1 VPVAAISDLHGNLA
15 ALAAVAG
22 ELERLEVDVVVCGDV
37 VTGPFSAEVFDRA
50 SRLRNVRFVHG
61 DVETAVLEG
70 TDEHGRDWDAERR
83 RLGDARLAAI
93 ADWPRS
99 LELEIEGLGRA
110 LFCHSTPL
118 SEDPIYTR
126 LTPDEELVELLG
138 PVGADVL
145 VCGHTHMQYEREL
158 SSGLRVV
165 NPGSVGMPYQGRRGA
180 YWAVLGA
187 GVDFRRSEYDVD
199 AAVEEMRAAVAP
211 VDEQQLELLLQPMD
225 PDTAA
230 ARFETMRGA

>member
-1 VPVAAISDLHGNLA
+1 VPVAAISDIHGNLA
-15 ALAAVAG
+15 ALSAVAD
-22 ELERLEVDVVVCGDV
+22 ELERIEVDVVVCGDV

-50 SRLRNVRFVHG
+50 SRLRNVRFVRG
-61 DVETAVLEG
+61 NVETAVLEG
-70 TDEHGRDWDAERR
+70 TDEHGRDWDAERA
-83 RLGDARLAAI
+83 RLGDERLAAI
-93 ADWPRS
+93 EEWPRS
-99 LELEIEGLGRA
+99 LELEIEGLGRVLA
-110 LFCHSTPL
+110 CHSTPL

-138 PVGADVL
+138 QVDAEVL

-165 NPGSVGMPYQGRRGA
+165 NPGSVGMPYEGARGA

-187 GVDFRRSEYDVD
+187 GVDFRRSEYDVE

-225 PDTAA
+225 ARTAA
-230 ARFETMRGA
+230 ARFEKMRGA

>member
-1 VPVAAISDLHGNLA
+1 VPVAAISDIHGNLA
-15 ALAAVAG
+15 ALSAVAD
-22 ELERLEVDVVVCGDV
+22 ELERMEVDVVVCGDV

-50 SRLRNVRFVHG
+50 SRLRNVRFVRG
-61 DVETAVLEG
+61 NVETAVLEG
-70 TDEHGRDWDAERR
+70 TDEYGRDWDAERA
-83 RLGDARLAAI
+83 RLGDERLAAI
-93 ADWPRS
+93 GEWPRS
-99 LELEIEGLGRA
+99 LELEIEGLGRV
-110 LFCHSTPL
+110 LVCHSTPL

-138 PVGADVL
+138 RVDADVL

-158 SSGLRVV
+158 SSGLRIV
-165 NPGSVGMPYQGRRGA
+165 NPGSVGMPYEGARGA

-187 GVDFRRSEYDVD
+187 GVDFRRSEYDVE

-225 PDTAA
+225 AHTAA
-230 ARFETMRGA
+230 ARFEKMRGA